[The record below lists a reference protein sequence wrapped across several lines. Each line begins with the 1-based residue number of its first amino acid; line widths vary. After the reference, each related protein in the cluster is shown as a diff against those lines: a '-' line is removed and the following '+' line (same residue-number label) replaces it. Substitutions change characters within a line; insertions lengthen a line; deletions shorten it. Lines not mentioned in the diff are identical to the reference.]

1 MYRGS
6 RGKGRGPIFDRRNIE
21 ARLRTRSE
29 ETERAQREE
38 MEQRAQIEEMEQRAQ
53 REKEIAVARGL
64 PTNRGRGPGRW
75 NTAGERLNM
84 LAASEAPV
92 PEYVPGAAAAA
103 SAAPE
108 QEISQEERVRAHIK
122 YMEDLRKRR
131 PPPPIQYTDPS
142 DYYKNYRVS
151 DTARNFP
158 SGHDYTRPGEARP
171 VITLSPEAKA
181 YEESEVRNANLE
193 ELGNRMVHSV
203 MDGQGGRKKRKT
215 ANIRQKKQRRRRRRH
230 STKKYRK

>member
-38 MEQRAQIEEMEQRAQ
+38 MEQRAQIEEMEQR
-53 REKEIAVARGL
+53 EKEIADARGL

-122 YMEDLRKRR
+122 YMEDLEKGARLLLFNTRIPRIIIKTIALVTQQEIFLLATIILDREK
-131 PPPPIQYTDPS
+131 QDLS
-142 DYYKNYRVS
+142 LHYRLKLK
-151 DTARNFP
+151 
-158 SGHDYTRPGEARP
+158 H
-171 VITLSPEAKA
+171 
-181 YEESEVRNANLE
+181 
-193 ELGNRMVHSV
+193 
-203 MDGQGGRKKRKT
+203 
-215 ANIRQKKQRRRRRRH
+215 
-230 STKKYRK
+230 TKKVKSGMRI